1 MQIGQESIEV
11 SDGPGGG
18 SPTLTGR
25 TDSSAGRSPRLSGRG
40 IDPSWAHRPSARSRA
55 GGAFP
60 IAVAIVSTLCP

>member
-1 MQIGQESIEV
+1 MLAEARAFRAAE
-11 SDGPGGG
+11 
-18 SPTLTGR
+18 
-25 TDSSAGRSPRLSGRG
+25 